1 MGDIAQVD
9 DTGLEPANENV
20 EDFENNPV
28 CETNGARAAL
38 LPNIQAVSICDWET
52 GARSDG
58 HHLQKITRLMELCN
72 QAVATLIDA
81 TPREDA
87 YTLETLGPILSDLRT
102 AQSAIE
108 RLGGK

>member
-1 MGDIAQVD
+1 MN
-9 DTGLEPANENV
+9 DTGLEPTNENV

-38 LPNIQAVSICDWET
+38 LPKIQAVLICDLEM

-58 HHLQKITRLMELCN
+58 HHLLEIARLMELCN
-72 QAVATLIDA
+72 QAIATLIDA
-81 TPREDA
+81 TPREDM